1 MFETLSSRLGGVLK
15 GLRNRGRLT
24 EQDVTQVLAE
34 VRTALLEADV
44 NVTVVRDVVER
55 IRTQAVGAT
64 SRNID
69 LVLADTAGRL
79 QNNTN
84 LMEELAKVRR
94 VADKASGKVT
104 EVLLVI
110 DATTGQNGLTQAK
123 QFSLATQVTGVVLTK
138 LDGSAQGGI
147 VFALE
152 TELGIPI
159 KLVGLGETIDDLVA
173 FDAAEFVSA
182 LFN

>member
-64 SRNID
+64 SS
-69 LVLADTAGRL
+69 TAL
-79 QNNTN
+79 
-84 LMEELAKVRR
+84 
-94 VADKASGKVT
+94 
-104 EVLLVI
+104 
-110 DATTGQNGLTQAK
+110 
-123 QFSLATQVTGVVLTK
+123 
-138 LDGSAQGGI
+138 
-147 VFALE
+147 
-152 TELGIPI
+152 
-159 KLVGLGETIDDLVA
+159 
-173 FDAAEFVSA
+173 
-182 LFN
+182 